1 MALFN
6 KSLCAA
12 LAGVLSYQTALVSA
26 SDQYS
31 APSSLS
37 WHSDYLQT
45 ASNDPPF
52 ESKYLRERVR
62 KEKVHDVKVRRK
74 RARKRHTSDD
84 GQGYS
89 GSRRDE
95 SKNSGY
101 SRGSEQIP
109 SNGNQETKAENGN
122 TVGSD
127 DINAASQHAES
138 NADQADDATVAQP
151 ESLEKEMLGLINR
164 ARSTARQCGNKNYPA
179 VSPLN
184 WNKLLE
190 AAAASHS
197 EDMARHNFLSHT
209 GSDGLNVSD
218 RVSTE
223 GYAWR
228 SIGENIAAG
237 YGTAKAVVDGWLS
250 SPGHCANI
258 MSSTYSELGGALV
271 EDSTSDYQSYWTLV
285 VAKPR

>member
-26 SDQYS
+26 SDQYN

-37 WHSDYLQT
+37 WHSDYVQT

-52 ESKYLRERVR
+52 ESTYLRKRVR
-62 KEKVHDVKVRRK
+62 KKKVQDVTVRRK
-74 RARKRHTSDD
+74 RVPKGHTSDD

-89 GSRRDE
+89 GGRRDE
-95 SKNSGY
+95 RKNSGY

-122 TVGSD
+122 TVGSND
-127 DINAASQHAES
+127 VNAASHLES

-151 ESLEKEMLGLINR
+151 ESLEKELLSLINR
-164 ARSTARQCGNKNYPA
+164 ARSTVRQCGNKNYPA
-179 VSPLN
+179 ASPLS

-197 EDMARHNFLSHT
+197 EDMARQNFLSHT
-209 GSDGLNVSD
+209 GSDGLNVSN
-218 RVSTE
+218 RVSSE

-237 YGTAKAVVDGWLS
+237 YETAKAVVDGWLS
-250 SPGHCANI
+250 SSGHCANI
-258 MSSTYSELGGALV
+258 MNSTYSEMGGAMV
-271 EDSTSDYQSYWTLV
+271 EDSNSDYRRYWTLV